1 MREQLMMVSRGG
13 IYLTNLNPHKKSN
26 EVGKIRPVLVVQ
38 SDFINEN
45 SYPTT
50 IIIPLSTK
58 LIDDT
63 QPLRYRIAKREKLQ
77 FDSDALITHI
87 RAIDND
93 RFVEKIAKLSFTEM
107 QTIKKLIIE
116 TIE

>member
-1 MREQLMMVSRGG
+1 MVSKGE
-13 IYLTNLNPHKKSN
+13 IYLANLNPQKRSN
-26 EVGKIRPVLVVQ
+26 EVAKVRAVLVVQ

-50 IIIPLSTK
+50 IIIPLTSQ

-63 QPLRYRIAKREKLQ
+63 QPLRYRVKKRENLKY
-77 FDSDALITHI
+77 DSDALIAHI

-93 RFVEKIAKLSFTEM
+93 RFVEKIAKLTTSEM
-107 QTIKKLIIE
+107 QSIKKLIIE